1 VYLCAEF
8 LGIEIDI
15 LMVRHMAET
24 DLVDQLITLWSA
36 AMPDVDTR
44 GLSVLGRA
52 RRVTQRAQLA
62 AEPILAQHGIDG
74 GGYDVLATLRAEP
87 PPHRMRPTELYRAL
101 GISSGGLTAR
111 LNKLEVARMI
121 RRPAASNDK
130 RSVFVELSPKGR
142 GLIEQAFRAEMT
154 LQAGLL
160 AGLADKEQWVLSTL
174 LKKLEATMAEGEA
187 RS

>member
-1 VYLCAEF
+1 
-8 LGIEIDI
+8 
-15 LMVRHMAET
+15 MAEP
-24 DLVDQLITLWSA
+24 DPVDQLITLWSA

-44 GLSVLGRA
+44 GLSVLGRVRRIALRA
-52 RRVTQRAQLA
+52 RAAVEPLLA
-62 AEPILAQHGIDG
+62 AQGIDG

-87 PPHRMRPTELYRAL
+87 PPHRLRPTEIYRAL

-142 GLIEQAFRAEMT
+142 GLVEQAFRAEMA
-154 LQAGLL
+154 LQAELM
-160 AGLADKEQWVLSTL
+160 AGLAEKEQWVLATL
-174 LKKLEATMAEGEA
+174 LKKLEGTMGQRCTKA
-187 RS
+187 

>member
-1 VYLCAEF
+1 
-8 LGIEIDI
+8 
-15 LMVRHMAET
+15 MAET
-24 DLVDQLITLWSA
+24 DAIDRLITLWSA

-52 RRVTQRAQLA
+52 RRVTLRARAAVEPLLA
-62 AEPILAQHGIDG
+62 AHGIDG

-87 PPHRMRPTELYRAL
+87 PPHRLRPTELYRAL

-121 RRPAASNDK
+121 RRPAASDDK

-142 GLIEQAFRAEMT
+142 GLVEQAFREEMA
-154 LQAGLL
+154 LQAELMS
-160 AGLADKEQWVLSTL
+160 GLAEKEQWVLSTL
-174 LKKLEATMAEGEA
+174 LKKLDGTMG
-187 RS
+187 RGD